1 MIAAVDEQAALLRE
15 VPLFAS
21 LPDARLRELA
31 ALARPVSLPAGVVLF
46 ERGDPGDALYVIRHG
61 RLEVVVDGEVVREAG
76 RGEVLGELALLTGEP
91 RNATVRARRD
101 SELYA
106 VRRADLD
113 VLLADPG
120 SARALVRHLAA
131 RIPGSAAPA
140 PVHAD
145 AVLALVPLDGTP
157 PALVRRLA
165 DRLAAEL
172 GRYTRL
178 TRLDGADAEDGPARL
193 DAAEAAHELVLLVA
207 EHPDD
212 AWARFCLRQADRRLV
227 VVDAARHRPA
237 DAGRAAADIAR
248 HAVSDRA
255 PDAGRGAADAARDTA
270 PRSPAELGLGAGET
284 SGPARSR
291 QADTSGPA
299 RFRQAETRLVVVGGP
314 GSALRAAG
322 PGPHHLVGAD
332 LPAADIARLA
342 RRLACKAVG
351 LVLSGGGARGL
362 AHVGVV
368 DELQRA
374 GIVIDRVGGTS
385 MGAVVAGLVALGLE
399 PSDMLAVAR
408 RELVARRPFG
418 DVTWPRHGLVRGG
431 RLDASLRRAFGGALI
446 EDQPI
451 PLFTVSV
458 DLVAAEEVVH
468 RQGPIAE
475 AVALSVRLPGI
486 VPPRRVGGRLHVD
499 GGVLDNLPIGVM
511 AAEREGPVLGVD
523 IAEPFGAG
531 AVSTLPHIVDTVS
544 RAMTIGSWRRDDPS
558 RALAR
563 EVIVPDLGDIGLFD
577 FRRLD
582 DLVERGRAAGRAAAA
597 RLTDLRAP

>member
-61 RLEVVVDGEVVREAG
+61 RLEVVVDGAVVREAG
-76 RGEVLGELALLTGEP
+76 HGEVLGELALLTGEP

-140 PVHAD
+140 PVRAD

-172 GRYTRL
+172 GRYARL
-178 TRLDGADAEDGPARL
+178 TRLDGADAEGGPARL
-193 DAAEAAHELVLLVA
+193 DAAEAAHDLVLLVS

-212 AWARFCLRQADRRLV
+212 PWARFCLRQADRRLV

-237 DAGRAAADIAR
+237 DAGRAAVDIAR

-255 PDAGRGAADAARDTA
+255 PDAGRGAADAARHAVSDRA
-270 PRSPAELGLGAGET
+270 PDAGLGAVE
-284 SGPARSR
+284 P
-291 QADTSGPA
+291 
-299 RFRQAETRLVVVGGP
+299 AETRLVVVGGP
-314 GSALRAAG
+314 ASALRAAG

-431 RLDASLRRAFGGALI
+431 RLDDSLRRAFGGALI

-597 RLTDLRAP
+597 RLTDLKAP

>member
-1 MIAAVDEQAALLRE
+1 MIAAVTEQAALLRE

-21 LPDARLRELA
+21 LPESRLHELA
-31 ALARPVSLPAGVVLF
+31 ALARPVSLPAGAVLF
-46 ERGDPGDALYVIRHG
+46 ERGAPGDALYVIRHG
-61 RLEVVVDGEVVREAG
+61 RLEVLVDGEVVREAG

-101 SELYA
+101 AELYA

-113 VLLADPG
+113 VLLADPS

-131 RIPGSAAPA
+131 RIPGSAAPV
-140 PVHAD
+140 PVRTD
-145 AVLALVPLDGTP
+145 AVFALVPLDGATSP
-157 PALVRRLA
+157 TLVRRLA

-172 GRYTRL
+172 GRHARV
-178 TRLDGADAEDGPARL
+178 TRLDGNTTDTADGPARL
-193 DAAEAAHELVLLVA
+193 DAAETAHELVLLVA

-212 AWARFCLRQADRRLV
+212 AWARFCLRQADRPLV
-227 VVDAARHRPA
+227 V
-237 DAGRAAADIAR
+237 
-248 HAVSDRA
+248 
-255 PDAGRGAADAARDTA
+255 ADAARPATTRTA
-270 PRSPAELGLGAGET
+270 LPGAT
-284 SGPARSR
+284 
-291 QADTSGPA
+291 Q
-299 RFRQAETRLVVVGGP
+299 LVLVGGTGP
-314 GSALRAAG
+314 GPWLRAVERTG
-322 PGPHHLVGAD
+322 PVPHHLVAAD
-332 LPAADIARLA
+332 LPADDIARLA
-342 RRLACKAVG
+342 RRLAGKAVG

-368 DELQRA
+368 DELRRA

-385 MGAVVAGLVALGLE
+385 MGAVIAGLVVLGMD
-399 PSDMLAVAR
+399 PVDMLAVAR

-418 DVTWPRHGLVRGG
+418 DVTWPRHGLVRGA
-431 RLDASLRRAFGGALI
+431 RLDASLRRVFGAARI
-446 EDQPI
+446 EDQRM
-451 PLFTVSV
+451 PLFAVSV
-458 DLVAAEEVVH
+458 DLVAAEKVVH
-468 RQGPIAE
+468 RRGPIAE

-486 VPPRRVGGRLHVD
+486 VPPRRVGDQLHVD

-511 AAEREGPVLGVD
+511 AAEGEGPVLGVD
-523 IAEPFGAG
+523 VAEPFGAG
-531 AVSTLPHIVDTVS
+531 AVTALPHIVDTVG

-597 RLTDLRAP
+597 RLADLRTP

>member
-61 RLEVVVDGEVVREAG
+61 RLEVVVDGAVVREAG
-76 RGEVLGELALLTGEP
+76 HGEVLGELALLTGEP

-140 PVHAD
+140 PVRAD

-172 GRYTRL
+172 GRYARL
-178 TRLDGADAEDGPARL
+178 TRLDGADAEGGPARL
-193 DAAEAAHELVLLVA
+193 DAAEAAHDLVLLVS

-237 DAGRAAADIAR
+237 DAGRAAVDIAR

-255 PDAGRGAADAARDTA
+255 PDAGRGAADAARHAVSDRA
-270 PRSPAELGLGAGET
+270 PDAGLGAVE
-284 SGPARSR
+284 P
-291 QADTSGPA
+291 
-299 RFRQAETRLVVVGGP
+299 AETRLVVVGGP
-314 GSALRAAG
+314 ASALRAAG

-531 AVSTLPHIVDTVS
+531 AVTALPHIVDTVS

-597 RLTDLRAP
+597 RLTDLKAP

>member
-21 LPDARLRELA
+21 LPDARLHELA
-31 ALARPVSLPAGVVLF
+31 ALARPVSLPAGAVLF

-61 RLEVVVDGEVVREAG
+61 RLEVVVDGAVVREAG

-101 SELYA
+101 AELYA

-140 PVHAD
+140 PARAD
-145 AVLALVPLDGTP
+145 AVLALVPLDRGTP

-165 DRLAAEL
+165 DRLGAEL
-172 GRYTRL
+172 GRHARL
-178 TRLDGADAEDGPARL
+178 TRLDGADAADGPARL
-193 DAAEAAHELVLLVA
+193 DAAEAAHEIVLLVA

-227 VVDAARHRPA
+227 VVDAAGHPEA
-237 DAGRAAADIAR
+237 
-248 HAVSDRA
+248 
-255 PDAGRGAADAARDTA
+255 
-270 PRSPAELGLGAGET
+270 GLGAGEA
-284 SGPARSR
+284 SGQVGPARLR
-291 QADTSGPA
+291 H
-299 RFRQAETRLVVVGGP
+299 AETRFVVIGGP

-332 LPAADIARLA
+332 LPAADIARFA

-385 MGAVVAGLVALGLE
+385 MGAVVAGLVALGVE

-446 EDQPI
+446 EDQRI

-458 DLVAAEEVVH
+458 DLIAAEEVVH
-468 RQGPIAE
+468 RRGPIAE

-486 VPPRRVGGRLHVD
+486 VPPRWVGGRLHVD

-531 AVSTLPHIVDTVS
+531 AVTALPHIVDTVS

-597 RLTDLRAP
+597 RLTDLRTP

>member
-21 LPDARLRELA
+21 LPDGRLHELA
-31 ALARPVSLPAGVVLF
+31 TLAAPVSLPAGAVLF

-178 TRLDGADAEDGPARL
+178 TRLDGADAENGPARL
-193 DAAEAAHELVLLVA
+193 DAAEAANELVLLVA

-237 DAGRAAADIAR
+237 DAGRAAADVAR
-248 HAVSDRA
+248 PAVPDRA

-291 QADTSGPA
+291 QA
-299 RFRQAETRLVVVGGP
+299 ETRLVVVGGP
-314 GSALRAAG
+314 GSALRTAG

-451 PLFTVSV
+451 ALFTVSV
-458 DLVAAEEVVH
+458 DLVAAEAVVH

-597 RLTDLRAP
+597 RLTDLKAP

>member
-178 TRLDGADAEDGPARL
+178 TRLDGADAENGPARL

-255 PDAGRGAADAARDTA
+255 PDAGRGAADAARDTGRAARPSSGSARGRRPARPA
-270 PRSPAELGLGAGET
+270 PGRPTRRARPASARPRPGSSSSGVRARRCGQPGPGPTTWSAPTCPRPTSPGSPAG
-284 SGPARSR
+284 SPARRSASCSPAAAPAGSR
-291 QADTSGPA
+291 TSA
-299 RFRQAETRLVVVGGP
+299 SSTSCSGP
-314 GSALRAAG
+314 GS
-322 PGPHHLVGAD
+322 
-332 LPAADIARLA
+332 
-342 RRLACKAVG
+342 
-351 LVLSGGGARGL
+351 
-362 AHVGVV
+362 
-368 DELQRA
+368 
-374 GIVIDRVGGTS
+374 
-385 MGAVVAGLVALGLE
+385 
-399 PSDMLAVAR
+399 
-408 RELVARRPFG
+408 
-418 DVTWPRHGLVRGG
+418 
-431 RLDASLRRAFGGALI
+431 
-446 EDQPI
+446 
-451 PLFTVSV
+451 
-458 DLVAAEEVVH
+458 
-468 RQGPIAE
+468 
-475 AVALSVRLPGI
+475 
-486 VPPRRVGGRLHVD
+486 
-499 GGVLDNLPIGVM
+499 
-511 AAEREGPVLGVD
+511 
-523 IAEPFGAG
+523 
-531 AVSTLPHIVDTVS
+531 
-544 RAMTIGSWRRDDPS
+544 
-558 RALAR
+558 
-563 EVIVPDLGDIGLFD
+563 
-577 FRRLD
+577 
-582 DLVERGRAAGRAAAA
+582 
-597 RLTDLRAP
+597 

>member
-61 RLEVVVDGEVVREAG
+61 RLEVVVDGAVVREAG
-76 RGEVLGELALLTGEP
+76 HGEVLGELALLTGEP

-131 RIPGSAAPA
+131 RIPGSAAPV
-140 PVHAD
+140 PDRAD
-145 AVLALVPLDGTP
+145 AVLALVPLDGGTA

-172 GRYTRL
+172 GRHARL
-178 TRLDGADAEDGPARL
+178 TRLDGAVADGPARL

-237 DAGRAAADIAR
+237 DAGRAAVDIAR

-255 PDAGRGAADAARDTA
+255 PDAGRGAADAAR
-270 PRSPAELGLGAGET
+270 PAGPHRLPAAGLGAVE
-284 SGPARSR
+284 PA
-291 QADTSGPA
+291 
-299 RFRQAETRLVVVGGP
+299 ENRLVVVGGP
-314 GSALRAAG
+314 ASALGAAG

-431 RLDASLRRAFGGALI
+431 RLDDSLRRAFGGALI

-531 AVSTLPHIVDTVS
+531 AVTALPHIVDTVS

-597 RLTDLRAP
+597 RLTDLKAP

>member
-1 MIAAVDEQAALLRE
+1 MIAAVTEQAALLRE

-21 LPDARLRELA
+21 LPESRLHELA
-31 ALARPVSLPAGVVLF
+31 TLARPVSLPAGAVLF
-46 ERGDPGDALYVIRHG
+46 ERGAPGDALYVIRHG

-101 SELYA
+101 AELYA

-131 RIPGSAAPA
+131 RIPGSAAPV
-140 PVHAD
+140 PVRTD
-145 AVLALVPLDGTP
+145 AVLALVPLDGATS

-172 GRYTRL
+172 GRHARV
-178 TRLDGADAEDGPARL
+178 TRLDGDTTDVADGPARL

-212 AWARFCLRQADRRLV
+212 AWARFCLRQADRPLV
-227 VVDAARHRPA
+227 VADTARAATTPA
-237 DAGRAAADIAR
+237 TPLPAATQLVTVGDAGPDPWLRVVERADP
-248 HAVSDRA
+248 V
-255 PDAGRGAADAARDTA
+255 
-270 PRSPAELGLGAGET
+270 
-284 SGPARSR
+284 
-291 QADTSGPA
+291 
-299 RFRQAETRLVVVGGP
+299 
-314 GSALRAAG
+314 
-322 PGPHHLVGAD
+322 PHHLVGAD
-332 LPAADIARLA
+332 LPADDIARLA
-342 RRLACKAVG
+342 RRLAGRAVG

-368 DELQRA
+368 DELRRA

-385 MGAVVAGLVALGLE
+385 MGAVIAGLVVLGMD
-399 PSDMLAVAR
+399 PADMLAVAR

-418 DVTWPRHGLVRGG
+418 DVTWPRHGLVRGA
-431 RLDASLRRAFGGALI
+431 RLDASLRRVFGAARI
-446 EDQPI
+446 EDQRM

-458 DLVAAEEVVH
+458 DLVAAEKVVH
-468 RQGPIAE
+468 RRGPIAE

-486 VPPRRVGGRLHVD
+486 VPPRRVGDQLHVD

-511 AAEREGPVLGVD
+511 AAEGEGPVLGVD

-531 AVSTLPHIVDTVS
+531 AVTALPHIVDTVG

-563 EVIVPDLGDIGLFD
+563 EIIVPDLGDIGLFD

-597 RLTDLRAP
+597 RLADLRTP

>member
-1 MIAAVDEQAALLRE
+1 
-15 VPLFAS
+15 
-21 LPDARLRELA
+21 
-31 ALARPVSLPAGVVLF
+31 
-46 ERGDPGDALYVIRHG
+46 
-61 RLEVVVDGEVVREAG
+61 VVVDGEVVREAG

-178 TRLDGADAEDGPARL
+178 TRLDGADAENGPARL
-193 DAAEAAHELVLLVA
+193 DAAEAANELVLLVA

-237 DAGRAAADIAR
+237 DAGRAAAAIAR
-248 HAVSDRA
+248 HAAPDRA
-255 PDAGRGAADAARDTA
+255 PDAGR
-270 PRSPAELGLGAGET
+270 GAGET

-314 GSALRAAG
+314 GSALRTAG

-597 RLTDLRAP
+597 RLTDLKAP

>member
-46 ERGDPGDALYVIRHG
+46 ERGAPGDALYVIRHG

-101 SELYA
+101 AELYA

-131 RIPGSAAPA
+131 RIPGSAAPV
-140 PVHAD
+140 PVRTD
-145 AVLALVPLDGTP
+145 AVLALVPLDGRTP

-172 GRYTRL
+172 GRHARL
-178 TRLDGADAEDGPARL
+178 TRLDGADAEPTGPPGSTPPRPRTSSCCWWPSTPTTRGPGSACAR
-193 DAAEAAHELVLLVA
+193 
-207 EHPDD
+207 PTGRSS
-212 AWARFCLRQADRRLV
+212 WWTPPGTARPTPGVQRRT
-227 VVDAARHRPA
+227 RPT
-237 DAGRAAADIAR
+237 RR
-248 HAVSDRA
+248 PDRA

-399 PSDMLAVAR
+399 PSDMFAVAR

-431 RLDASLRRAFGGALI
+431 GWTPAC
-446 EDQPI
+446 
-451 PLFTVSV
+451 
-458 DLVAAEEVVH
+458 
-468 RQGPIAE
+468 
-475 AVALSVRLPGI
+475 
-486 VPPRRVGGRLHVD
+486 GGR
-499 GGVLDNLPIGVM
+499 
-511 AAEREGPVLGVD
+511 
-523 IAEPFGAG
+523 
-531 AVSTLPHIVDTVS
+531 S
-544 RAMTIGSWRRDDPS
+544 
-558 RALAR
+558 
-563 EVIVPDLGDIGLFD
+563 
-577 FRRLD
+577 
-582 DLVERGRAAGRAAAA
+582 AA
-597 RLTDLRAP
+597 R

>member
-1 MIAAVDEQAALLRE
+1 MIAAVTEQAALLRE

-21 LPDARLRELA
+21 LPDARLHELA
-31 ALARPVSLPAGVVLF
+31 ALARPVSLRAGAVLF
-46 ERGDPGDALYVIRHG
+46 ERGAPGDALYVIRHG

-101 SELYA
+101 AELYA

-131 RIPGSAAPA
+131 RIPGSAAPV
-140 PVHAD
+140 PDRAD
-145 AVLALVPLDGTP
+145 AVLALVPLDGSTP
-157 PALVRRLA
+157 PALIRRLA
-165 DRLAAEL
+165 DRLAVEL
-172 GRYTRL
+172 GRHTRL
-178 TRLDGADAEDGPARL
+178 TRLDGDVADGPARL

-207 EHPDD
+207 ERPDD
-212 AWARFCLRQADRRLV
+212 AWARFCLRQADRPLLV
-227 VVDAARHRPA
+227 
-237 DAGRAAADIAR
+237 AAAGGLA
-248 HAVSDRA
+248 A
-255 PDAGRGAADAARDTA
+255 GAAVGAVAGAARDGG
-270 PRSPAELGLGAGET
+270 RSRSLRAGAQLVAVGVPASGLPGAG
-284 SGPARSR
+284 P
-291 QADTSGPA
+291 
-299 RFRQAETRLVVVGGP
+299 L
-314 GSALRAAG
+314 
-322 PGPHHLVGAD
+322 HLVGAD
-332 LPAADIARLA
+332 LPASDIARLA
-342 RRLACKAVG
+342 RRLAGKAVG

-385 MGAVVAGLVALGLE
+385 MGAVVAGLVALGVA
-399 PSDMLAVAR
+399 PSDMLAAAR

-418 DVTWPRHGLVRGG
+418 DVTWPRHGLVRGA
-431 RLDASLRRAFGGALI
+431 RLDASLRRVFGGALI
-446 EDQPI
+446 EDQRI

-458 DLVAAEEVVH
+458 DLVAAEKVVH
-468 RQGPIAE
+468 RRGPIAE

-486 VPPRRVGGRLHVD
+486 VPPRRVGDRLHVD
-499 GGVLDNLPIGVM
+499 GGVLDNLPIGEM

-531 AVSTLPHIVDTVS
+531 AVTALPHIVDTVS

-597 RLTDLRAP
+597 RLTDLRSAP

>member
-1 MIAAVDEQAALLRE
+1 MIAAVTEQAALLRE

-21 LPDARLRELA
+21 LSESRLHELA
-31 ALARPVSLPAGVVLF
+31 MLAQPVSVAAGAVLF
-46 ERGDPGDALYVIRHG
+46 ERGAPGDALYVIRHG

-101 SELYA
+101 AELYA

-113 VLLADPG
+113 VLLADPS

-131 RIPGSAAPA
+131 RIPGSAAPV
-140 PVHAD
+140 PVHTD
-145 AVLALVPLDGTP
+145 AVLALVPIDGRTS

-172 GRYTRL
+172 GRHARV
-178 TRLDGADAEDGPARL
+178 TRLDGDTTDAADGPARL

-212 AWARFCLRQADRRLV
+212 AWARFCLRQADRPLV
-227 VVDAARHRPA
+227 VADTALAATP
-237 DAGRAAADIAR
+237 
-248 HAVSDRA
+248 
-255 PDAGRGAADAARDTA
+255 RGALPAA
-270 PRSPAELGLGAGET
+270 
-284 SGPARSR
+284 
-291 QADTSGPA
+291 
-299 RFRQAETRLVVVGGP
+299 TRLVVVGDAAP
-314 GSALRAAG
+314 GLWLRAVERAG
-322 PGPHHLVGAD
+322 PVPHHLVGAD
-332 LPAADIARLA
+332 LPADDIARLA
-342 RRLACKAVG
+342 RRLAGKAVG

-368 DELQRA
+368 EELRRA

-385 MGAVVAGLVALGLE
+385 MGAAIAGLVVLGMDPAE
-399 PSDMLAVAR
+399 MLAVAR

-418 DVTWPRHGLVRGG
+418 DVTWPRHGLVRGA
-431 RLDASLRRAFGGALI
+431 RLDASLCRVFGAARI
-446 EDQPI
+446 EDQRM

-458 DLVAAEEVVH
+458 DLVAAEKVVH
-468 RQGPIAE
+468 RRGSIAE

-486 VPPRRVGGRLHVD
+486 VPPRRIGDQLHVD

-511 AAEREGPVLGVD
+511 AAEGEGPVLGVD

-531 AVSTLPHIVDTVS
+531 AVTALPHIVDTVG
-544 RAMTIGSWRRDDPS
+544 RAMTIGSWRRDDPG

-597 RLTDLRAP
+597 RLADLRSGT

>member
-61 RLEVVVDGEVVREAG
+61 RLEVVVDGAVVREAG
-76 RGEVLGELALLTGEP
+76 HGEVLGELALLTGEP

-140 PVHAD
+140 PVRAD

-172 GRYTRL
+172 GRYARL
-178 TRLDGADAEDGPARL
+178 TRLDGADAEGGPARL
-193 DAAEAAHELVLLVA
+193 DAAEAAHDLVLLVS

-255 PDAGRGAADAARDTA
+255 PDAGRGAADAAR
-270 PRSPAELGLGAGET
+270 PAGPHRLPAAGLGAVE
-284 SGPARSR
+284 PA
-291 QADTSGPA
+291 
-299 RFRQAETRLVVVGGP
+299 ENRLVVVGGP
-314 GSALRAAG
+314 ASALRAAG

-431 RLDASLRRAFGGALI
+431 RLDASLRRVFGGALI

-597 RLTDLRAP
+597 RLTDLKAP

>member
-61 RLEVVVDGEVVREAG
+61 RLEVVVDGAVVREAG
-76 RGEVLGELALLTGEP
+76 HGEVLGELALLTGEP

-140 PVHAD
+140 PVRAD

-172 GRYTRL
+172 GRYARL
-178 TRLDGADAEDGPARL
+178 TRLDGADAEGGPARL
-193 DAAEAAHELVLLVA
+193 DAAEAAHDLVLLVS

-212 AWARFCLRQADRRLV
+212 PWARFCLRQADRRLV
-227 VVDAARHRPA
+227 VVDAARHRPV
-237 DAGRAAADIAR
+237 DAGRAAVDIAR

-255 PDAGRGAADAARDTA
+255 PDAGRGAADAAR
-270 PRSPAELGLGAGET
+270 PAGPHRLPAAGLRAVE
-284 SGPARSR
+284 P
-291 QADTSGPA
+291 
-299 RFRQAETRLVVVGGP
+299 AETRLVVVGGP
-314 GSALRAAG
+314 ASALRAAG

-431 RLDASLRRAFGGALI
+431 RLDASLRRVFGGALI

-531 AVSTLPHIVDTVS
+531 AVTALPHIVDTVS

-597 RLTDLRAP
+597 RLTDLKAP

>member
-1 MIAAVDEQAALLRE
+1 
-15 VPLFAS
+15 
-21 LPDARLRELA
+21 
-31 ALARPVSLPAGVVLF
+31 
-46 ERGDPGDALYVIRHG
+46 
-61 RLEVVVDGEVVREAG
+61 
-76 RGEVLGELALLTGEP
+76 
-91 RNATVRARRD
+91 
-101 SELYA
+101 

-131 RIPGSAAPA
+131 RIPGSAAPV
-140 PVHAD
+140 PDRAD
-145 AVLALVPLDGTP
+145 AVLALVPLDGGTA

-172 GRYTRL
+172 GRHARL
-178 TRLDGADAEDGPARL
+178 TRLDGAVADGPARL

-212 AWARFCLRQADRRLV
+212 AWARFCLRQADRPLL
-227 VVDAARHRPA
+227 VVDAARHRPVDAVGAARDRLVDAGLDAVDTDRRAAPHPAA
-237 DAGRAAADIAR
+237 DAGLAAVGAAA
-248 HAVSDRA
+248 H
-255 PDAGRGAADAARDTA
+255 PAAAA
-270 PRSPAELGLGAGET
+270 GLGAAGT
-284 SGPARSR
+284 PGRGRPR
-291 QADTSGPA
+291 QAAA
-299 RFRQAETRLVVVGGP
+299 RFVVVGGP

-332 LPAADIARLA
+332 LPADDVARLA
-342 RRLACKAVG
+342 RRLAGKAVG

-362 AHVGVV
+362 AHVGVL

-385 MGAVVAGLVALGLE
+385 MGAVIAGMVALGAA
-399 PSDMLAVAR
+399 PSEMLAAAR

-418 DVTWPRHGLVRGG
+418 DVTWPRHGLVRGA
-431 RLDASLRRAFGGALI
+431 RLDASLRRVFGGALI
-446 EDQPI
+446 EDQRI

-458 DLVAAEEVVH
+458 DLVAAEKVVH
-468 RQGPIAE
+468 RRGPIAE

-486 VPPRRVGGRLHVD
+486 VPPRRVGDRLHVD

-597 RLTDLRAP
+597 RLTDLKAP

>member
-61 RLEVVVDGEVVREAG
+61 RLEVVVDGAVVREAG
-76 RGEVLGELALLTGEP
+76 HGEVLGELALLTGEP

-140 PVHAD
+140 PVRAD

-172 GRYTRL
+172 GRYARL
-178 TRLDGADAEDGPARL
+178 TRLDGADAEGGPARL
-193 DAAEAAHELVLLVA
+193 DAAEAAHDLVLLVS

-237 DAGRAAADIAR
+237 DAGRAAVDIAR

-255 PDAGRGAADAARDTA
+255 PDAGRGAADAAR
-270 PRSPAELGLGAGET
+270 PAGPHRLPAAGLGAVE
-284 SGPARSR
+284 P
-291 QADTSGPA
+291 
-299 RFRQAETRLVVVGGP
+299 AETRLVVVGGP
-314 GSALRAAG
+314 ASALRAAG

-431 RLDASLRRAFGGALI
+431 RLDASLRRVFGGALI

-597 RLTDLRAP
+597 RLTDLKAP

>member
-1 MIAAVDEQAALLRE
+1 MIAAVTEQAALLRE

-21 LPDARLRELA
+21 LPESRLHELA
-31 ALARPVSLPAGVVLF
+31 ALARPVSLPAGAVLF
-46 ERGDPGDALYVIRHG
+46 ERGAPGDALYVIRHG
-61 RLEVVVDGEVVREAG
+61 RLEVLVDGEVVREAG

-101 SELYA
+101 AELYA

-113 VLLADPG
+113 VLLADPS

-131 RIPGSAAPA
+131 RIPGSAAPV
-140 PVHAD
+140 PVRTD
-145 AVLALVPLDGTP
+145 AVLALVPLDGATSP
-157 PALVRRLA
+157 TLVRRLA

-172 GRYTRL
+172 GRHAHVTRL
-178 TRLDGADAEDGPARL
+178 GGDTTDAADGPARL

-212 AWARFCLRQADRRLV
+212 AWARFCLRQADRPLV
-227 VVDAARHRPA
+227 V
-237 DAGRAAADIAR
+237 
-248 HAVSDRA
+248 
-255 PDAGRGAADAARDTA
+255 ADAARPATTRTA
-270 PRSPAELGLGAGET
+270 LPGAT
-284 SGPARSR
+284 
-291 QADTSGPA
+291 Q
-299 RFRQAETRLVVVGGP
+299 LVVVGGTGP
-314 GSALRAAG
+314 GPWLRAVEETG
-322 PGPHHLVGAD
+322 HVPHHLVAAD
-332 LPAADIARLA
+332 LPADDVARLA
-342 RRLACKAVG
+342 RRLAGKAVG

-368 DELQRA
+368 DELRRA

-385 MGAVVAGLVALGLE
+385 MGAVIAGLVVLGMD
-399 PSDMLAVAR
+399 PADMLAVAR

-418 DVTWPRHGLVRGG
+418 DVTWPRHGLVRGA
-431 RLDASLRRAFGGALI
+431 RLDASLRRVFGAARI
-446 EDQPI
+446 EDQRM

-458 DLVAAEEVVH
+458 DLVAAEKVVH
-468 RQGPIAE
+468 RRGPIAD

-486 VPPRRVGGRLHVD
+486 VPPRRVGDQLHVD

-511 AAEREGPVLGVD
+511 AAEGEGPVLGVD

-531 AVSTLPHIVDTVS
+531 AVTTLPHIVDTVG
-544 RAMTIGSWRRDDPS
+544 RAMTIGSWRRNDPS

-597 RLTDLRAP
+597 RLADLRTP

>member
-1 MIAAVDEQAALLRE
+1 
-15 VPLFAS
+15 
-21 LPDARLRELA
+21 
-31 ALARPVSLPAGVVLF
+31 
-46 ERGDPGDALYVIRHG
+46 
-61 RLEVVVDGEVVREAG
+61 
-76 RGEVLGELALLTGEP
+76 
-91 RNATVRARRD
+91 
-101 SELYA
+101 
-106 VRRADLD
+106 

-140 PVHAD
+140 PVRAD

-172 GRYTRL
+172 GRYVRL
-178 TRLDGADAEDGPARL
+178 TRLDGADAEGGPARL
-193 DAAEAAHELVLLVA
+193 DAAEAAHDLVLLVS

-237 DAGRAAADIAR
+237 DAGRAAVDIAR

-255 PDAGRGAADAARDTA
+255 PDAGRGAADAARHAVSDRA
-270 PRSPAELGLGAGET
+270 PDAGLGAVE
-284 SGPARSR
+284 P
-291 QADTSGPA
+291 
-299 RFRQAETRLVVVGGP
+299 AETRLVVVGGP
-314 GSALRAAG
+314 ASALRAAG

-431 RLDASLRRAFGGALI
+431 RLDASLRRVFGGALI

-597 RLTDLRAP
+597 RLTDLKAP

>member
-61 RLEVVVDGEVVREAG
+61 RLEVVVDGAVVREAG
-76 RGEVLGELALLTGEP
+76 HGEVLGELALLTGEP

-172 GRYTRL
+172 GRYARL
-178 TRLDGADAEDGPARL
+178 TRLDGADAEGGPARL
-193 DAAEAAHELVLLVA
+193 DAAEAAHDLVLLVS

-237 DAGRAAADIAR
+237 DAGRAAVDIAR

-255 PDAGRGAADAARDTA
+255 PDAGRGAADAAR
-270 PRSPAELGLGAGET
+270 PAGPHRLPAAGLGAVE
-284 SGPARSR
+284 PA
-291 QADTSGPA
+291 
-299 RFRQAETRLVVVGGP
+299 ENRLVVVGGP
-314 GSALRAAG
+314 ASALRAAG

-597 RLTDLRAP
+597 RLTDLKAP

>member
-1 MIAAVDEQAALLRE
+1 MIAAVTEQAALLRE

-21 LPDARLRELA
+21 LPESRLQELA
-31 ALARPVSLPAGVVLF
+31 ALARPVALPAGAVLF
-46 ERGDPGDALYVIRHG
+46 ERGAPGDALYVIRHG
-61 RLEVVVDGEVVREAG
+61 RLEVLVDGEVVREAG

-101 SELYA
+101 AELYA

-113 VLLADPG
+113 VLLADPS

-131 RIPGSAAPA
+131 RIPGSAAPV
-140 PVHAD
+140 PVRTD
-145 AVLALVPLDGTP
+145 AVLALVPIDGRTS

-172 GRYTRL
+172 GRHARV
-178 TRLDGADAEDGPARL
+178 TRLDGDTTAAADGPARL

-212 AWARFCLRQADRRLV
+212 AWARFCLRQADRPLV
-227 VVDAARHRPA
+227 VA
-237 DAGRAAADIAR
+237 DTARAATTPVR
-248 HAVSDRA
+248 L
-255 PDAGRGAADAARDTA
+255 P
-270 PRSPAELGLGAGET
+270 
-284 SGPARSR
+284 GPT
-291 QADTSGPA
+291 Q
-299 RFRQAETRLVVVGGP
+299 LVVVGDAVP
-314 GSALRAAG
+314 DPWLRVVAAAVARAD
-322 PGPHHLVGAD
+322 PVPHHLVGAD
-332 LPAADIARLA
+332 LPADDIARLA
-342 RRLACKAVG
+342 RRLAGKAVG
-351 LVLSGGGARGL
+351 IVLSGGGARGL

-368 DELQRA
+368 DELRRA

-385 MGAVVAGLVALGLE
+385 MGAVIAGLVALGLD
-399 PSDMLAVAR
+399 PADMLAVAR

-418 DVTWPRHGLVRGG
+418 DVTWPRHGLVRGA
-431 RLDASLRRAFGGALI
+431 RLDASLRRVFGAALI
-446 EDQPI
+446 EHQRM

-468 RQGPIAE
+468 RRGPIAE

-486 VPPRRVGGRLHVD
+486 VPPRRVGDQLHVD

-511 AAEREGPVLGVD
+511 AAEGEGPVLGVD

-531 AVSTLPHIVDTVS
+531 AVTALPHIVDTVG

-577 FRRLD
+577 FRRID

-597 RLTDLRAP
+597 RLADLRSGT

>member
-61 RLEVVVDGEVVREAG
+61 RLEVVVDGAVVREAG
-76 RGEVLGELALLTGEP
+76 HGEVLGELALLTGEP

-140 PVHAD
+140 PVRAD

-172 GRYTRL
+172 GRYARL
-178 TRLDGADAEDGPARL
+178 TRLDGADAEGGPARL
-193 DAAEAAHELVLLVA
+193 DAAEAAHDLVLLVS

-237 DAGRAAADIAR
+237 DAGRAAVDIAR

-255 PDAGRGAADAARDTA
+255 PDAGRGAADAARA
-270 PRSPAELGLGAGET
+270 AGPHRLPAAGLGAVE
-284 SGPARSR
+284 P
-291 QADTSGPA
+291 
-299 RFRQAETRLVVVGGP
+299 AETRLVVVGGP
-314 GSALRAAG
+314 ASALRAAG

-431 RLDASLRRAFGGALI
+431 RLDASLRRVFGGALI

-597 RLTDLRAP
+597 RLTDLKAP